1 MEAPTD
7 IAGWNHRRL
16 RSRSHSEHCLLWN
29 PSELLQCNHPIPLDC
44 PPADSDRSD
53 GVTRTRSGR
62 RVVPPNRL
70 NL

>member
-16 RSRSHSEHCLLWN
+16 RSRSHSEHCPLWY

-44 PPADSDRSD
+44 PLADSDRSD
-53 GVTRTRSGR
+53 GVTRTRSGHL
-62 RVVPPNRL
+62 VVPPNRL